1 MPINEPITAT
11 FNEAMNPATINNTTF
26 TVTGPGDTAI
36 AGTVTYDAT
45 NHIATFTPTGDYPA
59 DTMFTATITT
69 GAESLANV
77 PLASDYT
84 WTFTTGDNT
93 DTTAPLVSSIN
104 PSIGAIGVATNQKIA
119 IAFDEGMDSTTL
131 NSTTVKLTGPGL
143 TPVAGSVTYSSIGD
157 TATFTPNSVLAANTI
172 YTVTVTTGATDLVGN
187 PLAIDF
193 VSTFTTGATTDTAA
207 PTVTSTNPADNA
219 IGVNLDASVNAT
231 FDEPMDASTI
241 NLATFTLTGPGSTVV
256 AGKVSYD
263 VPFNIATFTPT
274 SPLASSTTYT
284 ATISNGAKDLAGN
297 ALASTSWTFTTG
309 TTAADLMPINLGAA
323 SDFEILAMA
332 TITNTGPTV
341 VNGDLGLD
349 PGSSVTGFPPGILNG
364 TPDIDNAVALAAQAS
379 LLMAYNDAAGLIG
392 GMPLAADIG
401 GTTLTPGLYTAAS
414 SLAIMSGNLIL
425 DAQGDPNAV
434 WVFQIG
440 STLTEASDVMV
451 ILENG
456 AQASN
461 IFWQVGSSA
470 TIGVGAVLEGTI
482 LANTS
487 ITLDTGAIVN
497 GRLLA
502 GAVAPSGAVT
512 LDSNILTLPVCRQ

>member
-1 MPINEPITAT
+1 
-11 FNEAMNPATINNTTF
+11 
-26 TVTGPGDTAI
+26 
-36 AGTVTYDAT
+36 
-45 NHIATFTPTGDYPA
+45 
-59 DTMFTATITT
+59 
-69 GAESLANV
+69 
-77 PLASDYT
+77 
-84 WTFTTGDNT
+84 
-93 DTTAPLVSSIN
+93 
-104 PSIGAIGVATNQKIA
+104 
-119 IAFDEGMDSTTL
+119 
-131 NSTTVKLTGPGL
+131 
-143 TPVAGSVTYSSIGD
+143 
-157 TATFTPNSVLAANTI
+157 VLAANTI

-187 PLAIDF
+187 PLAVNF
-193 VSTFTTGATTDTAA
+193 VSTFVTGATTDTAA

-241 NLATFTLTGPGSTVV
+241 NLATFTLTGPGSTIV

-379 LLMAYNDAAGLIG
+379 LLMAYNDAAGLTG

-470 TIGVGAVLEGTI
+470 IVGVGAVLEGTI